1 MSGDAEGDFL
11 GVPGTVSTS
20 SVLETTDS
28 LTPPALAKGTMTG
41 FPLETPEQLLED
53 GTVALALGDPVVP
66 PPVAG
71 GGVRVPV
78 LLQPRPGMVHNDD
91 NNDDDDD
98 ESDSDEG
105 LTMAKST
112 RNKHAK
118 ERSRGPVV
126 VRPRRR
132 GTNGSVRS
140 TDTAK
145 KMVVQ
150 SDATSSPAESMTQS

>member
-1 MSGDAEGDFL
+1 
-11 GVPGTVSTS
+11 
-20 SVLETTDS
+20 
-28 LTPPALAKGTMTG
+28 MTG
-41 FPLETPEQLLED
+41 FPLESPEQLLED
-53 GTVALALGDPVVP
+53 GTVAVALGDPVVP
-66 PPVAG
+66 PPVAAAAAT
-71 GGVRVPV
+71 GVRVPV

-98 ESDSDEG
+98 DESDSDEG

-112 RNKHAK
+112 RNKQAK
-118 ERSRGPVV
+118 ELSRAPVV

>member
-1 MSGDAEGDFL
+1 MH
-11 GVPGTVSTS
+11 
-20 SVLETTDS
+20 TDES
-28 LTPPALAKGTMTG
+28 
-41 FPLETPEQLLED
+41 
-53 GTVALALGDPVVP
+53 
-66 PPVAG
+66 
-71 GGVRVPV
+71 
-78 LLQPRPGMVHNDD
+78 ND
-91 NNDDDDD
+91 DDDDD

-112 RNKHAK
+112 RSKHTK
-118 ERSRGPVV
+118 EPSRGPVV

-150 SDATSSPAESMTQS
+150 NDATSSPAGTD